1 MEVVVL
7 DRFNGNADPEDW
19 ISREER
25 YFNFLGFSEEHW
37 LPLPSL
43 YLDGEALEWFR
54 WMFRNNQFFDWT
66 HFKEKLALRFSKQM
80 YAKSPVA
87 DTQISNILA
96 LLQKIETKWS
106 VTSKQVIVED
116 VSICAATVFHKE
128 ISSPL
133 VIENSSPVDNE
144 DHPDTLINDLSGHVD
159 NMFDKMSTRVFTK
172 EVEGTFSTSRF
183 EADLDDILSPKVFE
197 ECFPSFCPMV
207 VSEVH
212 PDTPNKMLDE
222 AALSPKHS
230 EAQLFDGCSPKEM
243 PKRYVIV
250 NSLDRGSN
258 KPKIES
264 ETFDDIYLGEF
275 FLEPATIE
283 NLYHEKQILDIEY
296 SVPQITMSLDE
307 LMLFVEHGK
316 FTREF
321 NTNNILCQFSFNRD
335 DTVVVL
341 GTATNICVWD
351 PGVSFKSTVLIGY
364 TVNMAPL
371 LLLSST
377 GAVGFIAYANSM
389 TQVWDPG
396 QLRCMHSPVLLS
408 VLPLTVITSLNFSF
422 QNIFAMWAVVDE
434 MVLPKS
440 KMHDSYSEVNPLF
453 HDSSQRVTSREIQPI
468 APIDIIRPKLFRLP
482 HRLLAQLIRKKIS
495 EQASALKMAP
505 EGKEVTPIV
514 CIEWIQGCIKS
525 MTNLIDQELRNFST
539 LEEIMVF
546 FGTQGVPASYATGPV
561 LEFEYILVGYGVDE
575 FLMLIMHDILDP
587 GDKIIDCP
595 PIFSL
600 YELVALQTCENDRW
614 SFIAMESELELVKN
628 ASIVDAYVVHK
639 SMLEKSKS
647 NSILSSW
654 GKFITTTRLM
664 CYLAHFGGHR
674 LVEECHTP
682 IFPQNEVFE
691 K

>member
-1 MEVVVL
+1 MVVVVL

-19 ISREER
+19 ISRAER

-54 WMFRNNQFFDWT
+54 WMFRNKQFFDWN
-66 HFKEKLALRFSKQM
+66 HFKEKLALRFPKRT
-80 YAKSPVA
+80 YAKSSVA
-87 DTQISNILA
+87 DAQISNILA

-106 VTSKQVIVED
+106 MPSKQVIVED

-144 DHPDTLINDLSGHVD
+144 DHPNTVD

-183 EADLDDILSPKVFE
+183 EADLDDIMSPKVFE

-212 PDTPNKMLDE
+212 PETPNKMIEE

-230 EAQLFDGCSPKEM
+230 EAQLFDGCSSKEM
-243 PKRYVIV
+243 SKRYVIV

-258 KPKIES
+258 KPKIKS
-264 ETFDDIYLGEF
+264 ETFDDMYLGEF

-296 SVPQITMSLDE
+296 SVPQSTMSLEE

-321 NTNNILCQFSFNRD
+321 NTNNILCQFSFNRA

-351 PGVSFKSTVLIGY
+351 PGISFKSTVLIGY
-364 TVNMAPL
+364 TVNMTPL

-389 TQVWDPG
+389 TQVWDPR
-396 QLRCMHSPVLLS
+396 QQRCMHSPVLLA

-434 MVLPKS
+434 MVLPES
-440 KMHDSYSEVNPLF
+440 KVHDSYSEVNPMCD
-453 HDSSQRVTSREIQPI
+453 DSSQRVTSREIQPI
-468 APIDIIRPKLFRLP
+468 APIDI
-482 HRLLAQLIRKKIS
+482 
-495 EQASALKMAP
+495 ASALKMAP

-514 CIEWIQGCIKS
+514 CIEWIQGCVKS

-546 FGTQGVPASYATGPV
+546 FGTQGVPASYGTGPV
-561 LEFEYILVGYGVDE
+561 LEFEYVLVGYGVDE

-587 GDKIIDCP
+587 GDKIIECP
-595 PIFSL
+595 PIFLL
-600 YELVALQTCENDRW
+600 YELAALQTCENDHW
-614 SFIAMESELELVKN
+614 SFIAMESELEVVKN
-628 ASIVDAYVVHK
+628 ASIVDVYVVHK
-639 SMLEKSKS
+639 SLLEKSKS

-654 GKFITTTRLM
+654 GKIQYYIVRVAL
-664 CYLAHFGGHR
+664 L
-674 LVEECHTP
+674 EP
-682 IFPQNEVFE
+682 
-691 K
+691 